1 MNSKTLVN
9 SALASVFALGLV
21 AIASQATAAEEKSA
35 EKCYGIVKAGKNDCG
50 TSTNA
55 CAGQV
60 NADKDAEAWIYVPKG
75 LCERIAGGQVVDGK
89 PNNKPGGAKG

>member
-35 EKCYGIVKAGKNDCG
+35 EKCYGVVKAGKNDCQ
-50 TSTNA
+50 TNAHA
-55 CAGQV
+55 CAGQ
-60 NADKDAEAWIYVPKG
+60 ASKDGQGDSWIYVPKG
-75 LCERIAGGQVVDGK
+75 TCEKIVGGSLK
-89 PNNKPGGAKG
+89 PMA

>member
-35 EKCYGIVKAGKNDCG
+35 EKCYGIVKAGKNDCQ
-50 TSTNA
+50 TNAHA
-55 CAGQV
+55 CAGQ
-60 NADKDAEAWIYVPKG
+60 ASKDGQGDSWLYVPKG
-75 LCERIAGGQVVDGK
+75 TCEKIVGGSLK
-89 PNNKPGGAKG
+89 PTT